1 MKLNQKLIRMLA
13 LMLALVCVTAMM
25 FSCAPVEPSQPN
37 EPSEEPSNT
46 PDTPTETPDEPEAP
60 ITPEEPEATLQVAM
74 DLTEEWDKVSPA
86 GSLVQGCIVIRRE
99 FAEQHP
105 AEVAAFLAEYEA
117 SVVFLQENI
126 AEAAQMIAAQ
136 GIFAKAPVAQKAI
149 PNCNI
154 CYIDGEEMK
163 TAMSEFLNIM
173 MQAAPASIG
182 GALPADDFYYNAETT
197 EAQADSELAVNVSVL
212 SGTTGFGMAQLMQK
226 HADGEAALNYN
237 FKVETDAS
245 NITAALIKG
254 SVDIAALPT
263 NAASTLYNK
272 TQGGIQLL
280 AINTRGVLYLL
291 DKGNGVETFEQL
303 KGKTVYVPAQN
314 PTFIFRY
321 LCEQNGLTV
330 GAEGDTNV
338 DVIIS
343 NKYTAPAELQANV
356 AAGTVTLAVLPE
368 PMVTI
373 ALTAAAQTAQN
384 P

>member
-1 MKLNQKLIRMLA
+1 MKHTDFIRALA
-13 LMLALVCVTAMM
+13 LMLALLCAATLM
-25 FSCAPVEPSQPN
+25 FSCSPTRTDPDDSSQTPN
-37 EPSEEPSNT
+37 N
-46 PDTPTETPDEPEAP
+46 PDSSPKTE
-60 ITPEEPEATLQVAM
+60 LQVVM
-74 DLTEEWDKVSPA
+74 DLTDEWNKVSPA
-86 GSLVQGCIVIRRE
+86 GSLVQGCLVIRKD
-99 FAEQHP
+99 FAEEHP
-105 AEVAAFLAEYEA
+105 AEVAAFLAEYKA
-117 SVVFLQENI
+117 SVAFLQENV
-126 AEAAQMIAAQ
+126 AEAAQMIATQ
-136 GIFAKAPVAQKAI
+136 GIFAKAAVAQKAI

-154 CYIDGEEMK
+154 CYIDGAEMK

-182 GALPADDFYYNAETT
+182 NAVPADDFYYNVDHTT
-197 EAQADSELAVNVSVL
+197 DTAQVNGELEINVSVL

-226 HADGEAALNYN
+226 NADGEAALNYHFN
-237 FKVETDAS
+237 VESDAS

-254 SVDIAALPT
+254 TVDIAALPT

-272 TQGGIQLL
+272 TQGNIQLL

-291 DKGNGVETFEQL
+291 DNGNGVESFADL

-314 PTFIFRY
+314 PTFIFKY

-330 GAEGDTNV
+330 GSEGDTDV

-343 NKYTAPAELQANV
+343 NKYTSPAEVQTNV

-373 ALTAAAQTAQN
+373 ALTAATQN
-384 P
+384 NAANQ